1 MTGFYKYV
9 DDNSFNFLKDDEKV
23 VLCIAKMGENNVVK
37 IPIVVSEMQL
47 VSHFQNVEL

>member
-9 DDNSFNFLKDDEKV
+9 DDNSFNVLKDDEKV